1 MANVTLA
8 FNHTI
13 NVSVQIGDI
22 AYYVSTSPFPGQLP
36 GQVITQSQNPPDWA
50 STTTPHMTRD
60 RESIKMIGPVIT
72 VTEFALICD
81 MPDFLAAQY
90 GPPNEGDFIMF
101 SKDNKANLS
110 NVLGYY
116 AEVKFVNNS
125 PDEAELFS
133 VGSEIYGSSK

>member
-110 NVLGYY
+110 SLLGYY
-116 AEVKFVNNS
+116 CLAQLKNNS
-125 PDEAELFS
+125 TEKSELFTIAADFA
-133 VGSEIYGSSK
+133 ESSK